1 MQNQIAVAAHGLRMT
16 YSGPT
21 PVHALKGVSLDI
33 RQGEMLL
40 IMGPSGSGKSTLL
53 SIIGGLLTPT
63 GGSVTAAGTEI
74 TRLRRKE
81 LARFRLQNFGYVF
94 QGFNLFNAMT
104 GAENVEIAFEVRGI
118 RGRRARAGAR
128 GLLAQFGLEEQANRP
143 ARDLSGG
150 EKQRVAIARA
160 LAGNPCA
167 ILADEPTSQLDAE
180 NGEIVTNILT
190 DLARSRGTTVVITSH
205 DYRIRKAAERV
216 VLLDDG
222 RL

>member
-1 MQNQIAVAAHGLRMT
+1 MQNDVAVAVRDLRMT
-16 YSGPT
+16 YPGAR
-21 PVHALKGVSLDI
+21 PVHALKGVSLEI
-33 RQGEMLL
+33 KQGEVLL

-63 GGSVTAAGTEI
+63 GGSVVASGTDI
-74 TRLRRKE
+74 THLRRKE
-81 LARFRLQNFGYVF
+81 LAQFRLQNFGYVF
-94 QGFNLFNAMT
+94 QGFNLFNSMT
-104 GAENVEIAFEVRGI
+104 GAENVELAFHVRGI
-118 RGRRARAGAR
+118 HGRSARKTAR
-128 GLLAQFGLEEQANRP
+128 ELLAELGLHGQADRA

-180 NGEIVTNILT
+180 NGAIVTNILS
-190 DLARSRGTTVVITSH
+190 DLARKRGTTVVITSH
-205 DYRIRKAAERV
+205 DYRIRRAAGRV

>member
-1 MQNQIAVAAHGLRMT
+1 MLDNVAVAAHDLRMT
-16 YSGPT
+16 YAST
-21 PVHALKGVSLDI
+21 KPVHALKGVSIDI
-33 RQGEMLL
+33 RQGELLL

-63 GGSVTAAGTEI
+63 AGSVAVLGSEI
-74 TRLRRKE
+74 TRLGRKE
-81 LARFRLQNFGYVF
+81 LARFRLRNFGYVF

-104 GAENVEIAFEVRGI
+104 GAENVELAYNVRGI
-118 RGRRARAGAR
+118 RGRRARKASGE
-128 GLLAQFGLEEQANRP
+128 LLAQLGLEEHADRP
-143 ARDLSGG
+143 ARELSGG

-160 LAGNPCA
+160 LAGDPCA

-180 NGEIVTNILT
+180 NGAIVTNILT
-190 DLARSRGTTVVITSH
+190 DLARKRGTTVVITSH
-205 DYRIRKAAERV
+205 DYRIRRAAERV

>member
-1 MQNQIAVAAHGLRMT
+1 MLDGVAVTVRDLRMT
-16 YSGPT
+16 YPST
-21 PVHALKGVSLDI
+21 KPVHALKGVSIDI
-33 RQGEMLL
+33 RQGELLL

-63 GGSVTAAGTEI
+63 AGSVAVLGAEI

-81 LARFRLQNFGYVF
+81 LARFRLQNLGYVF

-104 GAENVEIAFEVRGI
+104 GAENVELAYNVRGI
-118 RGRRARAGAR
+118 RGGRAHKASRE
-128 GLLAQFGLEEQANRP
+128 LLAQLGLEEQANRP
-143 ARDLSGG
+143 ARELSGG

-160 LAGNPCA
+160 LAGDPCA
-167 ILADEPTSQLDAE
+167 ILADEPTSQLDTE
-180 NGEIVTNILT
+180 NGAIVTNVLS
-190 DLARSRGTTVVITSH
+190 DLARKRGTTIVITSH
-205 DYRIRKAAERV
+205 DDRIRRAAERV

>member
-1 MQNQIAVAAHGLRMT
+1 MLDKFAVAAHDVRMT
-16 YSGPT
+16 YAGAK
-21 PVHALKGVSLDI
+21 PVHALKDVTLDI

-40 IMGPSGSGKSTLL
+40 VMGPSGSGKSTLL

-63 GGSVTAAGTEI
+63 AGSVCVSGTEI
-74 TRLRRKE
+74 THLGRKA
-81 LARFRLQNFGYVF
+81 LAHFRLQSFGYVF
-94 QGFNLFNAMT
+94 QAFNLFSSMT
-104 GAENVEIAFEVRGI
+104 GAENVELAFDIRGVRGHK
-118 RGRRARAGAR
+118 ARTAAHD
-128 GLLAQFGLEEQANRP
+128 LLAQFGLNQQADRL

-180 NGEIVTNILT
+180 NGAIVTNILSE
-190 DLARSRGTTVVITSH
+190 LAHKRGTTVVIAAH
-205 DYRIRKAAERV
+205 DERIQKVADRV
-216 VLLDDG
+216 VRLDDG

>member
-1 MQNQIAVAAHGLRMT
+1 VQKEIAIAAHDLRMT
-16 YSGPT
+16 YPGAR

-33 RQGEMLL
+33 HHGEMLL
-40 IMGPSGSGKSTLL
+40 VMGPSGSGKSTLL

-63 GGSVTAAGTEI
+63 GGSVTTAGTEI
-74 TRLRRKE
+74 THLRREE

-94 QGFNLFNAMT
+94 QGFNLFNSMT
-104 GAENVEIAFEVRGI
+104 GSENVELAFQVRGI
-118 RGRRARAGAR
+118 RGRPARKAAR
-128 GLLAQFGLEEQANRP
+128 ELLVHLGLEEHANRP

-180 NGEIVTNILT
+180 NGAIVTNIFT

-205 DYRIRKAAERV
+205 DYRIRRAAERV

>member
-1 MQNQIAVAAHGLRMT
+1 MLDKLAIAAHDLRMT
-16 YSGPT
+16 YDGAR
-21 PVHALKGVSLDI
+21 PVHALKDVMLDI

-40 IMGPSGSGKSTLL
+40 VMGPSGSGKSTLL

-63 GGSVTAAGTEI
+63 GGSVSVSGTEI
-74 TRLRRKE
+74 THLGRKA
-81 LARFRLQNFGYVF
+81 LGRFRLQNFGYVF
-94 QGFNLFNAMT
+94 QTFNLFSSMT
-104 GAENVEIAFEVRGI
+104 GAENVELAFDIRGVRG
-118 RGRRARAGAR
+118 RKARTAVR
-128 GLLAQFGLEEQANRP
+128 DLLSQFGLNEQADRL

-180 NGEIVTNILT
+180 NGAIVTDILSE
-190 DLARSRGTTVVITSH
+190 LARKRGTTVVIAAH
-205 DYRIRKAAERV
+205 DDRIQKVADRV
-216 VLLDDG
+216 VRLDDG

>member
-1 MQNQIAVAAHGLRMT
+1 MQKEIAIAAHDLRMT
-16 YSGPT
+16 YPGVR

-33 RQGEMLL
+33 HQGEMLL
-40 IMGPSGSGKSTLL
+40 VMGPSGSGKSTLL

-63 GGSVTAAGTEI
+63 GGSVTAAGTEL
-74 TRLRRKE
+74 THLRRKE

-94 QGFNLFNAMT
+94 QGFNLFNSMT
-104 GAENVEIAFEVRGI
+104 GSENVELAFHVRGI
-118 RGRRARAGAR
+118 QGRSARRAAR
-128 GLLAQFGLEEQANRP
+128 DLLVHLGLEEHANRP

-180 NGEIVTNILT
+180 NGAIVTNIFT

-205 DYRIRKAAERV
+205 DYRIRRAAERV

>member
-1 MQNQIAVAAHGLRMT
+1 MQNHIAVAAHDLRMT
-16 YSGPT
+16 YPGPK

-104 GAENVEIAFEVRGI
+104 GAENVELAFEVRGI
-118 RGRRARAGAR
+118 RRRRARAGAR
-128 GLLAQFGLEEQANRP
+128 ELLAQFGLEAHANRP

-190 DLARSRGTTVVITSH
+190 DLARNHGTTVVITSH
-205 DYRIRKAAERV
+205 DYRIRRAAERV

>member
-1 MQNQIAVAAHGLRMT
+1 MLDKIAVAAHDLSMT
-16 YSGPT
+16 YAST
-21 PVHALKGVSLDI
+21 KPVHALKGVSIDI
-33 RQGEMLL
+33 RQGELLL

-63 GGSVTAAGTEI
+63 AGSVAVAGTEI

-81 LARFRLQNFGYVF
+81 LSRFRLRNFGYVF

-104 GAENVEIAFEVRGI
+104 GAENVELAYNVRGV
-118 RGRRARAGAR
+118 RGRRARKASR
-128 GLLAQFGLEEQANRP
+128 DLLAQLGLEEHANRP
-143 ARDLSGG
+143 ARELSGG

-160 LAGNPCA
+160 LAGDPCA

-180 NGEIVTNILT
+180 NGAIVTNILT
-190 DLARSRGTTVVITSH
+190 DLARKRGTTVVITSH
-205 DYRIRKAAERV
+205 DYRIRRAAERV

>member
-1 MQNQIAVAAHGLRMT
+1 VLDKVAVSVRDLRMT
-16 YSGPT
+16 YTST
-21 PVHALKGVSLDI
+21 KPVHALKGVSIDI
-33 RQGEMLL
+33 REGEMLL

-63 GGSVTAAGTEI
+63 AGSVAVLGSEI

-81 LARFRLQNFGYVF
+81 LARFRLRNFGYVF

-104 GAENVEIAFEVRGI
+104 GAENVELAYNVRGI
-118 RGRRARAGAR
+118 RGRRARKASR
-128 GLLAQFGLEEQANRP
+128 DLLAQLGLEEHANRP

-160 LAGNPCA
+160 LAGDPCA
-167 ILADEPTSQLDAE
+167 ILADEPTSQLDTE
-180 NGEIVTNILT
+180 NGAIVTNILS
-190 DLARSRGTTVVITSH
+190 DLARKRGTTIVITSH
-205 DYRIRKAAERV
+205 DDRIRRAAEHV
-216 VLLDDG
+216 VQLDDG

>member
-1 MQNQIAVAAHGLRMT
+1 MLDKVAVAVRDLQMT
-16 YSGPT
+16 YAST
-21 PVHALKGVSLDI
+21 KPVHALKGVSIDI
-33 RQGEMLL
+33 RQGELLL

-63 GGSVTAAGTEI
+63 AGSVVVLGSEI

-81 LARFRLQNFGYVF
+81 LARFRLRNFGYVF

-104 GAENVEIAFEVRGI
+104 GAENVELAYNVRGI
-118 RGRRARAGAR
+118 RGRRARKASR
-128 GLLAQFGLEEQANRP
+128 DLLAQLGLEEHANRP

-160 LAGNPCA
+160 LAGDPCA
-167 ILADEPTSQLDAE
+167 ILADEPTSQLDTE
-180 NGEIVTNILT
+180 NGAIVTNILS
-190 DLARSRGTTVVITSH
+190 DLARKRGTTVVITSH
-205 DYRIRKAAERV
+205 DDRIRRAAERV

>member
-1 MQNQIAVAAHGLRMT
+1 MT
-16 YSGPT
+16 YTST
-21 PVHALKGVSLDI
+21 KPVHALKGVSIDI
-33 RQGEMLL
+33 REGEMLL

-63 GGSVTAAGTEI
+63 AGSVAVLGSEI

-81 LARFRLQNFGYVF
+81 LARFRLRNFGYVF

-104 GAENVEIAFEVRGI
+104 GAENVELAYNVRGI
-118 RGRRARAGAR
+118 RGRRARKASR
-128 GLLAQFGLEEQANRP
+128 DLLAQLGLEEHANRP

-160 LAGNPCA
+160 LAGDPCA
-167 ILADEPTSQLDAE
+167 ILADEPTSQLDTE
-180 NGEIVTNILT
+180 NGAIVTNILS
-190 DLARSRGTTVVITSH
+190 DLARKRGTTIVITSH
-205 DYRIRKAAERV
+205 DDRIRRGAEHV
-216 VLLDDG
+216 VQLDDG

>member
-1 MQNQIAVAAHGLRMT
+1 MLDKVAVSVRDLRMT
-16 YSGPT
+16 YTST
-21 PVHALKGVSLDI
+21 KPVHALKGVSIDI
-33 RQGEMLL
+33 REGEMLL

-63 GGSVTAAGTEI
+63 AGSVAVLGSEI

-81 LARFRLQNFGYVF
+81 LARFRLRNFGYVF

-104 GAENVEIAFEVRGI
+104 GAENVELAYNVRGI
-118 RGRRARAGAR
+118 RGRRARKASR
-128 GLLAQFGLEEQANRP
+128 DLLAQLGLEEHANRP

-160 LAGNPCA
+160 LAGDPCA
-167 ILADEPTSQLDAE
+167 ILADEPTSQLDTE
-180 NGEIVTNILT
+180 NGAIVTNILS
-190 DLARSRGTTVVITSH
+190 DLARKRGTTIVITSH
-205 DYRIRKAAERV
+205 DDRIRRAAEHV
-216 VLLDDG
+216 VQLDDG

>member
-1 MQNQIAVAAHGLRMT
+1 MHDNVAVAVRDLRMT
-16 YSGPT
+16 YPGAK
-21 PVHALKGVSLDI
+21 PVHALKGVSLEI
-33 RQGEMLL
+33 KRGEVLL

-63 GGSVTAAGTEI
+63 GGSVVASGTDI
-74 TRLRRKE
+74 THLRRKE
-81 LARFRLQNFGYVF
+81 LARFRLLNFGYVF
-94 QGFNLFNAMT
+94 QGFNLFNSMT
-104 GAENVEIAFEVRGI
+104 GAENVELAFHVRGVQ
-118 RGRRARAGAR
+118 GRSARKAAR
-128 GLLAQFGLEEQANRP
+128 ELLAELGLHGQADRA

-180 NGEIVTNILT
+180 NGAIVTNILT
-190 DLARSRGTTVVITSH
+190 ELARARGTTIVITSH
-205 DYRIRKAAERV
+205 DYRIRRAAERV

-222 RL
+222 KV

>member
-1 MQNQIAVAAHGLRMT
+1 VLDKVAVSVRDLRMT
-16 YSGPT
+16 YTST
-21 PVHALKGVSLDI
+21 KPVHALKGVSIDI
-33 RQGEMLL
+33 REGEMLL

-63 GGSVTAAGTEI
+63 AGSVAVLGSEI

-81 LARFRLQNFGYVF
+81 LARFRLRNFGYVF

-104 GAENVEIAFEVRGI
+104 GAENVELAYNVRGI
-118 RGRRARAGAR
+118 RGRRARKASR
-128 GLLAQFGLEEQANRP
+128 DLLAQLGLEEHANRP

-160 LAGNPCA
+160 LAGDPCA
-167 ILADEPTSQLDAE
+167 ILADEPTSQLDTE
-180 NGEIVTNILT
+180 NGAIVTNILS
-190 DLARSRGTTVVITSH
+190 DLARKRGTTIVITSH
-205 DYRIRKAAERV
+205 DDRIRRGAEHV
-216 VLLDDG
+216 VQLDDG

>member
-1 MQNQIAVAAHGLRMT
+1 MLDAFAVAAHDVRMI
-16 YSGPT
+16 YAGVK
-21 PVHALKGVSLDI
+21 PVHALKDVTVDI

-40 IMGPSGSGKSTLL
+40 VMGPSGSGKSTLL

-63 GGSVTAAGTEI
+63 SGTVVVSGVDI
-74 TRLRRKE
+74 THLGRKA
-81 LARFRLQNFGYVF
+81 LAHFRLQNFGYVF
-94 QGFNLFNAMT
+94 QAFNLFGSMT
-104 GAENVEIAFEVRGI
+104 GAENVELAFDI
-118 RGRRARAGAR
+118 RGVHGRKARAGAR
-128 GLLAQFGLEEQANRP
+128 DLLAQFGLNEQADRP

-180 NGEIVTNILT
+180 NGAIVTNILSE
-190 DLARSRGTTVVITSH
+190 LARARGTTVVVAAH
-205 DYRIRKAAERV
+205 DDRIQKVADRV
-216 VLLDDG
+216 VRLDDG

>member
-1 MQNQIAVAAHGLRMT
+1 MLDKIAVAVHDLRMT
-16 YSGPT
+16 YAAAK

-33 RQGEMLL
+33 HQGELL
-40 IMGPSGSGKSTLL
+40 LVMGPSGSGKSTLL
-53 SIIGGLLTPT
+53 SIVGGLLTPT
-63 GGSVTAAGTEI
+63 SGTVSVAGTDI
-74 TRLRRKE
+74 THLGRKAS
-81 LARFRLQNFGYVF
+81 ARFRLQNFGYVF
-94 QGFNLFNAMT
+94 QAFNLFSSMT
-104 GAENVEIAFEVRGI
+104 GAENVELAYNIRGI

-128 GLLAQFGLEEQANRP
+128 ELLSHFGLNEQADRP

-180 NGEIVTNILT
+180 NDAIVTNILSE
-190 DLARSRGTTVVITSH
+190 LARERGTTVVIAAH
-205 DYRIRKAAERV
+205 DDRIQKVADRV
-216 VLLDDG
+216 VRLDDG

>member
-1 MQNQIAVAAHGLRMT
+1 MLDKVAVSVRDLRMT
-16 YSGPT
+16 YTST
-21 PVHALKGVSLDI
+21 KPVHALKGVSIDI
-33 RQGEMLL
+33 REGEMLL

-63 GGSVTAAGTEI
+63 AGSVAVLGSEI

-81 LARFRLQNFGYVF
+81 LARFRLRNFGYVF

-104 GAENVEIAFEVRGI
+104 GAENVELAYNVRGI
-118 RGRRARAGAR
+118 RGRRARKASR
-128 GLLAQFGLEEQANRP
+128 DLLAQLGLEEHANRP

-160 LAGNPCA
+160 LAGDPCA
-167 ILADEPTSQLDAE
+167 ILADEPTSQLDTE
-180 NGEIVTNILT
+180 NGAIVTNILS
-190 DLARSRGTTVVITSH
+190 DLARKRGTTIVITSH
-205 DYRIRKAAERV
+205 DDRIRRGAEHV
-216 VLLDDG
+216 VQLDDG